1 MTDGLGL
8 DKLWALVSS
17 RVDFARDLGRLE
29 GSFDSRTDK
38 VTDGFP
44 GCIGREPSLHI
55 DRMIENHRHSI
66 VDSGGIQAGMG
77 RDDARRKEC
86 LRTCRRVLDFGIGG
100 PQACQG
106 QGLIVSSV
114 DPMGFFDRFGFW
126 ARERFPFVVAVGDE
140 DATSVVD
147 QWPIGRFFFDRL
159 AAGIDHAVGNFWRIG
174 PSRNEA
180 PSHAFDFRFGLG
192 GELPNDQDILGR
204 SDVVSSLE
212 KLGSLVG

>member
-1 MTDGLGL
+1 MTDGLGI

-29 GSFDSRTDK
+29 GSFDSRADK

-55 DRMIENHRHSI
+55 DRMLKDHGHSI
-66 VDSGGIQAGMG
+66 VDSGGIGSGMG
-77 RDDARRKEC
+77 RDDARRKKR
-86 LRTCRRVLDFGIGG
+86 LRTCRRILDFGVRC

-106 QGLIVSSV
+106 QGLSVSSV

-126 ARERFPFVVAVGDE
+126 ARECFPFVVAIGDE
-140 DATSVVD
+140 DATSMVD
-147 QWPIGRFFFDRL
+147 QGPIGGFFFDRL
-159 AAGIDHAVGNFWRIG
+159 ASGVDHAVGDFWRIG

-180 PSHAFDFRFGLG
+180 PSHGFDSRFGLG
-192 GELPNDQDILGR
+192 RELPNDQDGLGR
-204 SDVVSSLE
+204 SDVVASLE